1 MSAQS
6 LLDQLLRSGLSAIQ
20 NASQGAMTSQPRSS
34 PVPTPGPGV
43 PASAPARTGQ
53 DGFAWGTFGAGAA
66 SGGALAMLLGNKRAR
81 GYAGK
86 ALKVGSVAA
95 LGALAYKAYTTW
107 QEQQARPS
115 AAPGAA
121 PAPQASPAGA
131 APLSARFATLPPP
144 ASLNTADRLGGTELE
159 HHSRAML
166 QAMVAAAKADGHLDD
181 RERSLVEAELHRLEA
196 DASVRAWIDA
206 ELRRP
211 LDPAEVARAATTP
224 ELAAEIYLASVLVVD
239 DTNTMERLYLQEL
252 ARELRLPDGLKAQL
266 EAQAQAV

>member
-6 LLDQLLRSGLSAIQ
+6 LLDQLLKSGISMIQ
-20 NASQGAMTSQPRSS
+20 NGGSALPTAPRTGPLAGAGS
-34 PVPTPGPGV
+34 P
-43 PASAPARTGQ
+43 PAAPAGARK

-95 LGALAYKAYTTW
+95 LGALAFKAYTTW
-107 QEQQARPS
+107 QEQQARQ
-115 AAPGAA
+115 GHA
-121 PAPQASPAGA
+121 PAPSQPPAASPAGS
-131 APLSARFATLPPP
+131 PFATLPAP
-144 ASLNTADRLGGTELE
+144 AALGTADRVAGAELE

-166 QAMVAAAKADGHLDD
+166 QAMVAAAKSDGHLDE
-181 RERSLVEAELHRLEA
+181 RERGLVEAELHRLEA

-211 LDPAEVARAATTP
+211 LDPAEVARSATSP

-252 ARELRLPDGLKAQL
+252 ARELKLPEGLKAQL
-266 EAQAQAV
+266 EAQAQAA